1 MKTGQK
7 FCAQRGTVL
16 VFALLILVVGGTIL
30 GGIAQLAV
38 TQSIA
43 GQAEWEA
50 VERRVQTENSRVLAR
65 QYILTQMWQGFG
77 GLPAATLN
85 NSATGGLGGFQITS
99 VEPDFGY
106 WLSVTQDDTNRI
118 NPFNLFERGG
128 FQSAWANG
136 LLRTRS
142 DDSSTNNANWGFQIR
157 TRSPIAA
164 GFAFVNHWNAAN
176 TWSPAQRINMRQTN
190 GPNFYATGYAALP
203 RVPVSSVTNTN
214 TGDTNGFL
222 GFLALPRAEA
232 EFALVLDVDAET
244 GILRLPEPVANSVKT
259 NELTTN
265 TAQIAID
272 LGIYNYGSGDS
283 PRFYEVPS
291 QVDIDGPHDV
301 TELLLTN
308 GYGVNVE
315 TSAVQILIPESRT
328 NFNKLILS
336 GNNPR
341 AVYLYRQG
349 TNDLPLQ
356 ISAPVAGSEF
366 RIGATLE
373 RRAEIEAAGD
383 FIVRGGFR
391 TGHSLTPTAGSVT
404 LISEVN
410 PTWKYD
416 AIADRMMWLEDQRS
430 R

>member
-7 FCAQRGTVL
+7 FYAQRGTVL

-164 GFAFVNHWNAAN
+164 GFAFVNHR
-176 TWSPAQRINMRQTN
+176 PATNLWAPLRRINMQQADYAVGFTN
-190 GPNFYATGYAALP
+190 LP
-203 RVPVSSVTNTN
+203 RMPVSSVTNTN
-214 TGDTNGFL
+214 TGDSTGFL
-222 GFLALPRAEA
+222 GFLLLPKAEA
-232 EFALVLDVDAET
+232 AFGDLLATPTGVESVLVDTSNPVTARIEINLDT
-244 GILRLPEPVANSVKT
+244 FSY
-259 NELTTN
+259 
-265 TAQIAID
+265 TATQD
-272 LGIYNYGSGDS
+272 DS
-283 PRFYEVPS
+283 HFYEVPAS
-291 QVDIDGPHDV
+291 TDPV
-301 TELLLTN
+301 TVTNGVTNTNYNVPVTTLLLSGPGAANNLPLQIFIPANNTSLTN
-308 GYGVNVE
+308 
-315 TSAVQILIPESRT
+315 
-328 NFNKLILS
+328 LILS
-336 GNNPR
+336 GANSR
-341 AVYLYRQG
+341 IVYLYRQG
-349 TNDLPLQ
+349 PASPPLR
-356 ISAPVAGSEF
+356 ISTTGGNNIF
-366 RIGATLE
+366 RIGMTLDC
-373 RRAEIEAAGD
+373 AADLNISGSLT
-383 FIVRGGFR
+383 VRGGFR
-391 TGHSLTPTAGSVT
+391 TGSPLDQSTGDFT
-404 LISEVN
+404 LVADN
-410 PTWKYD
+410 DPTWKFD